1 MKNYTGHLIIGA
13 AIIIA
18 SMIDFVLNKLKSTFG
33 SKFYEKYFIKAIAT
47 GWANNR
53 FTLGA
58 YSGGVP
64 GKSKLRR
71 DIKFPVGDRIFFAGE
86 ATAGA
91 FSTVHGANRSGVRA
105 ATDLYISSALD

>member
-1 MKNYTGHLIIGA
+1 MGPLSQGA
-13 AIIIA
+13 AVGC
-18 SMIDFVLNKLKSTFG
+18 DVCK
-33 SKFYEKYFIKAIAT
+33 
-47 GWANNR
+47 
-53 FTLGA
+53 TLGA
-58 YSGGVP
+58 YSGGEP

-91 FSTVHGANRSGVRA
+91 FSTVHGANRSGIRA